1 VGNFSNFQKQRLGLW
16 LITFA
21 AIEYFFALFE
31 NSTLLTFFLIFF
43 PAILVILLPKIKF
56 IAEAK
61 EIHIYESMF
70 WLFITVPYFHY
81 FFGVLNSFIVFFLT
95 VGFSITSA
103 PFGRGKI
110 KLFGIGTSIVIGLSI
125 YIFTSF
131 TYLSCLFLSLG
142 IIKFLSYD
150 IVKPKNKS
158 SVELSYWNVSLREG
172 WEFIYP
178 FTRKRGPYIKETI
191 GYSWLLFVVE
201 KNNPNIIYRLDVE
214 ERKDA
219 WDINSQHYQ
228 ESSFVKMPGLWYDL
242 ERKFSREEDNYIK
255 IHGDISHD
263 TYDAIY
269 EKVTRNLIWKN
280 KIWKNKSRNTATE
293 NEQLQV
299 FRGIILEFITDD
311 VESKY
316 KKHKDYE
323 EYLKWDISPLKT
335 DALQTYHLRRIGYH
349 LATKFNDEMTAEN
362 AFGYAFK
369 IVDIQIDVGIT
380 NLQDAQEE
388 LTDIL
393 NDYMFCNEGEAKIL
407 ADHYKIKL

>member
-1 VGNFSNFQKQRLGLW
+1 MNSLTEFQKKRFGLW
-16 LITFA
+16 LIVFA
-21 AIEYFFALFE
+21 AIEYFALLDNE
-31 NSTLLTFFLIFF
+31 TLLTFFLIFF
-43 PAILVILLPKIKF
+43 PAILIILLPKIKF

-61 EIHIYESMF
+61 KIHIYECMF

-81 FFGVLNSFIVFFLT
+81 FFGILNNFIVFFLA
-95 VGFSITSA
+95 VCFSITSA
-103 PFGRGKI
+103 PFDNGKI
-110 KLFGIGTSIVIGLSI
+110 RLFGIGTSIVIGLSI

-131 TYLSCLFLSLG
+131 TYLSFIFLSLAG
-142 IIKFLSYD
+142 AAFLSYD
-150 IVKPKNKS
+150 VVKPKNKS

-178 FTRKRGPYIKETI
+178 FTVKGGPYIYETI
-191 GYSWLLFVVE
+191 VYSWRLFIVE
-201 KNNPNIIYRLDVE
+201 KKNPNIIYRLKVE
-214 ERKDA
+214 ERKDT

-228 ESSFVKMPGLWYDL
+228 ESSFVKRPGLWYDL
-242 ERKFSREEDNYIK
+242 ERKFSREQDYYIK

-263 TYDAIY
+263 AYDAIY

-280 KIWKNKSRNTATE
+280 KISKNKSQKTSTE
-293 NEQLQV
+293 NEELQILG
-299 FRGIILEFITDD
+299 GIILQDIKD

-323 EYLKWDISPLKT
+323 EYLKWDINPLKK

-349 LATKFNDEMTAEN
+349 LATKFNDEWGAELAFSN
-362 AFGYAFK
+362 AFR
-369 IVDIQIDVGIT
+369 IVDEKIDAGIT

-393 NDYMFCNEGEAKIL
+393 NDYMFCNEGNARDL

>member
-1 VGNFSNFQKQRLGLW
+1 MNSLSEFQKKRLGLW

-21 AIEYFFALFE
+21 AIEYFFALLD
-31 NSTLLTFFLIFF
+31 NATLLTFFLIFF
-43 PAILVILLPKIKF
+43 PAILIILLPKIKF

-81 FFGVLNSFIVFFLT
+81 FFGVLNNFIVFFLT

-125 YIFTSF
+125 YTFTSF

-178 FTRKRGPYIKETI
+178 FTRKRGPYIKEKI
-191 GYSWLLFVVE
+191 ENAWLLFIVE
-201 KNNPNIIYRLDVE
+201 KKNPNIIYRLDVE
-214 ERKDA
+214 ERKGT

-242 ERKFSREEDNYIK
+242 EKKFSREEDNYIK

-263 TYDAIY
+263 AYDAIY
-269 EKVTRNLIWKN
+269 EKITRNLIWKN
-280 KIWKNKSRNTATE
+280 KLQNTSTE
-293 NEQLQV
+293 NEELQILG
-299 FRGIILEFITDD
+299 GIILQDIKE

-323 EYLKWDISPLKT
+323 EYLKWDINPIKK

-349 LATKFNDEMTAEN
+349 LATKFNDEMMAEVVFSN
-362 AFGYAFK
+362 AFS
-369 IVDIQIDVGIT
+369 IVDEKIDAGII

-393 NDYMFCNEGEAKIL
+393 NDYMFCNEGNARDL
-407 ADHYKIKL
+407 ADHYKIEL

>member
-1 VGNFSNFQKQRLGLW
+1 MSSLTEFQKKRLGFW

-21 AIEYFFALFE
+21 AIEYFFALID
-31 NSTLLTFFLIFF
+31 NATLLTFFLIFF
-43 PAILVILLPKIKF
+43 PAILIILLPKIKF

-61 EIHIYESMF
+61 EVYIYECMF
-70 WLFITVPYFHY
+70 WLFITIPYFHY
-81 FFGVLNSFIVFFLT
+81 FFGILNNFIVFFLT
-95 VGFSITSA
+95 VVFSITSA
-103 PFGRGKI
+103 PFGGGKI
-110 KLFGIGTSIVIGLSI
+110 KLFGIVTSIVIGLSI

-131 TYLSCLFLSLG
+131 TYLSFLFVSLG
-142 IIKFLSYD
+142 IAKFLSYD

-178 FTRKRGPYIKETI
+178 FTRKRGPYIKEKI
-191 GYSWLLFVVE
+191 GYSWLLFIVE
-201 KNNPNIIYRLDVE
+201 KKNPNIIYRLDVE
-214 ERKDA
+214 ERKGT

-263 TYDAIY
+263 AYDAIY
-269 EKVTRNLIWKN
+269 EKITRNLIWKN
-280 KIWKNKSRNTATE
+280 KLQNTSTE
-293 NEQLQV
+293 YEDLQIL
-299 FRGIILEFITDD
+299 GEIILKDIKKI
-311 VESKY
+311 ESKY

-323 EYLKWDISPLKT
+323 EYLKWDINPLKT
-335 DALQTYHLRRIGYH
+335 DPLQTYHLRRIGYH
-349 LATKFNDEMTAEN
+349 LATKFNDEMPAEFVFSN
-362 AFGYAFK
+362 AFS
-369 IVDIQIDVGIT
+369 IVDEQIDAGII

-393 NDYMFCNEGEAKIL
+393 NDYMFCNEGNAKDL

>member
-1 VGNFSNFQKQRLGLW
+1 MSSLTEFQKKRLGFW

-21 AIEYFFALFE
+21 AIEYFFALID
-31 NSTLLTFFLIFF
+31 NATLLTFFLIFF
-43 PAILVILLPKIKF
+43 PAILIILLPKIKF

-61 EIHIYESMF
+61 EVYIYECMF
-70 WLFITVPYFHY
+70 WLFITIPYFHY
-81 FFGVLNSFIVFFLT
+81 FFGILNNFIVFFLT
-95 VGFSITSA
+95 VVFSITSA
-103 PFGRGKI
+103 PFGGGKI
-110 KLFGIGTSIVIGLSI
+110 KLFGIVTSIVIGLSI

-131 TYLSCLFLSLG
+131 TYLSFLFVSLG
-142 IIKFLSYD
+142 IAKFLSYD

-178 FTRKRGPYIKETI
+178 FTRKRGPYIKEKI
-191 GYSWLLFVVE
+191 GYSWLLFIVE
-201 KNNPNIIYRLDVE
+201 KKNPNIIYRLDVE
-214 ERKDA
+214 ERKGT

-263 TYDAIY
+263 AYDAIY
-269 EKVTRNLIWKN
+269 EKITRNLIWKN
-280 KIWKNKSRNTATE
+280 KLQNTSTE
-293 NEQLQV
+293 YEDLQIL
-299 FRGIILEFITDD
+299 GEIILKDIKK

-323 EYLKWDISPLKT
+323 EYLKWDINPLKT
-335 DALQTYHLRRIGYH
+335 DPLQTYHLRRIGYH
-349 LATKFNDEMTAEN
+349 LATKFNDEMPAEFVFSN
-362 AFGYAFK
+362 AFS
-369 IVDIQIDVGIT
+369 IVDEQIDAGII

-393 NDYMFCNEGEAKIL
+393 NDYMFCNEGNAKDL

>member
-1 VGNFSNFQKQRLGLW
+1 MNSLTEFQKKRFGLW

-21 AIEYFFALFE
+21 SIEYFFALLD

-81 FFGVLNSFIVFFLT
+81 FFGILNNFIVFFLT

-131 TYLSCLFLSLG
+131 TYLSFLFVSLG
-142 IIKFLSYD
+142 MIKFLSYD

-158 SVELSYWNVSLREG
+158 HNTSTEYE
-172 WEFIYP
+172 
-178 FTRKRGPYIKETI
+178 
-191 GYSWLLFVVE
+191 
-201 KNNPNIIYRLDVE
+201 
-214 ERKDA
+214 
-219 WDINSQHYQ
+219 
-228 ESSFVKMPGLWYDL
+228 DL
-242 ERKFSREEDNYIK
+242 QILGR
-255 IHGDISHD
+255 
-263 TYDAIY
+263 
-269 EKVTRNLIWKN
+269 
-280 KIWKNKSRNTATE
+280 
-293 NEQLQV
+293 
-299 FRGIILEFITDD
+299 IILQDIKD

-323 EYLKWDISPLKT
+323 EFLKWDINPLKT
-335 DALQTYHLRRIGYH
+335 DPLQTYHLRRIGYH
-349 LATKFNDEMTAEN
+349 LATKFNDEMAAETAFNN
-362 AFGYAFK
+362 AFR
-369 IVDIQIDVGIT
+369 IVDEQIDAGIT

-393 NDYMFCNEGEAKIL
+393 NDYMFCNEGGARDL

>member
-1 VGNFSNFQKQRLGLW
+1 MNSLTEFQKKRLGLW

-21 AIEYFFALFE
+21 AIEYFFVLID

-43 PAILVILLPKIKF
+43 PAILIILLPKIKF

-81 FFGVLNSFIVFFLT
+81 FFGILNNFIVFFLT

-110 KLFGIGTSIVIGLSI
+110 KLFGIGASIVIGLSI

-131 TYLSCLFLSLG
+131 TYLAYLFLSLG
-142 IIKFLSYD
+142 IMKFLSYD

-178 FTRKRGPYIKETI
+178 FTRKRGPYIKEKI
-191 GYSWLLFVVE
+191 GYSWLLFIVE
-201 KNNPNIIYRLDVE
+201 KKNPNIIYRLDVE
-214 ERKDA
+214 ERKNT

-242 ERKFSREEDNYIK
+242 ERKFSLEEDNYIK

-263 TYDAIY
+263 AHDAIY
-269 EKVTRNLIWKN
+269 EKITRNLIWKN
-280 KIWKNKSRNTATE
+280 KSHNTATE
-293 NEQLQV
+293 NEELQIL
-299 FRGIILEFITDD
+299 RGIIQSDIKE

-323 EYLKWDISPLKT
+323 EYLKWDINALKK

-349 LATKFNDEMTAEN
+349 LATKFNDEMTAELAFNN
-362 AFGYAFK
+362 AFS
-369 IVDIQIDVGIT
+369 IVDEQIDAGIT

-393 NDYMFCNEGEAKIL
+393 NDYMFCNEGNAKDL